1 MSQTSLKYTESAHI
15 GEELMDDSALE
26 LKRRCST
33 VHKMVSNQMFTLEEA
48 LEAYD
53 VPMTA
58 YFNFIAGNTFYEISS
73 GIKGKNEKLT
83 EIATMSIVIKLMDK
97 VDPLEK
103 NFKLILTKLHEY
115 LDKLEEKYAEDVK

>member
-26 LKRRCST
+26 LKRRCGT

-53 VPMTA
+53 MPMTA
-58 YFNFIAGNTFYEISS
+58 
-73 GIKGKNEKLT
+73 
-83 EIATMSIVIKLMDK
+83 
-97 VDPLEK
+97 
-103 NFKLILTKLHEY
+103 
-115 LDKLEEKYAEDVK
+115 